1 MTKKI
6 LCSSVLEM
14 IQQFQITEQKEIM
27 LEDFKKVQNKSKEII
42 LNILKQNIK
51 KPHISAWI
59 YRILSLVFYSK
70 NYSFK
75 TSIHL

>member
-27 LEDFKKVQNKSKEII
+27 LEDFRKVQNESREFI
-42 LNILKQNIK
+42 LNVLKKHIK
-51 KPHISAWI
+51 KTHISSWI
-59 YRILSLVFYSK
+59 YRIYL
-70 NYSFK
+70 
-75 TSIHL
+75 